1 MSAPVYLVSADSE
14 TQRAKDVTVKVI
26 KALEKEYNLVHVAN
40 CESIATVKHVLKSL
54 VTPPRLFVVS
64 GSYFDEETEEI
75 REIAKRA
82 VTDIRVIAI
91 PNDLRDLD
99 REGGDKELVEYL
111 QEQVENSGVPT
122 RG

>member
-1 MSAPVYLVSADSE
+1 M
-14 TQRAKDVTVKVI
+14 T
-26 KALEKEYNLVHVAN
+26 
-40 CESIATVKHVLKSL
+40 
-54 VTPPRLFVVS
+54 
-64 GSYFDEETEEI
+64 G
-75 REIAKRA
+75 
-82 VTDIRVIAI
+82 IRVIAI